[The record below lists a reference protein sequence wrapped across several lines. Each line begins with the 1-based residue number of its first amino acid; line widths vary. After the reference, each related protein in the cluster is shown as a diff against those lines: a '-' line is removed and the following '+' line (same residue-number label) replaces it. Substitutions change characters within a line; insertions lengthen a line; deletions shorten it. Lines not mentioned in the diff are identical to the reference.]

1 MEYHV
6 SGRRRTGDI
15 PGSLIPEAYHQ
26 FVKSGNARRMAD
38 VIHHNALDLLT
49 MAELMLFI
57 LQGGELVWE

>member
-1 MEYHV
+1 MV
-6 SGRRRTGDI
+6 
-15 PGSLIPEAYHQ
+15 
-26 FVKSGNARRMAD
+26 D